1 MTQEK
6 FRQRAAATVERIK
19 AAPIDADLQD
29 ALVELI
35 EDARIS
41 TNGLSPDEKIQLMS
55 ENQFSMAVLLVQSCL
70 ASLSRRDEDASA
82 GWRGLIV
89 KCRKEITVI
98 AVVAMSLLVFRP
110 HLLEVVTEVFR

>member
-29 ALVELI
+29 ALVELV
-35 EDARIS
+35 EDARIA
-41 TNGLSPDEKIQLMS
+41 TNGLTPDEKIQVMS
-55 ENQFSMAVLLVQSCL
+55 ENQFSMAVLLVQTCL
-70 ASLSRRDEDASA
+70 ASLSREDVAGT

-89 KCRKEITVI
+89 KCRREITII
-98 AVVAMSLLVFRP
+98 AVFVIGLLVLRP
-110 HLLEVVTEVFR
+110 QLLAVITEAVR

>member
-29 ALVELI
+29 ALVELV
-35 EDARIS
+35 EDARIA
-41 TNGLSPDEKIQLMS
+41 TNGLTPDEKIQLMS
-55 ENQFSMAVLLVQSCL
+55 ENQFSMAVLLVQTCL
-70 ASLSRRDEDASA
+70 ASLSRDDSD

-89 KCRKEITVI
+89 KCRREIAII
-98 AVVAMSLLVFRP
+98 AVVALGILVLRPQLLAM
-110 HLLEVVTEVFR
+110 LSEVIR